1 MQHEETEEC
10 GLFSS
15 FWALYHKA
23 VELTGVNSVAV
34 TIPYMCLLF
43 PLGQYYDS
51 SAVAYVLL

>member
-23 VELTGVNSVAV
+23 VELTGVNSAAV

-43 PLGQYYDS
+43 ALGQYNAFA
-51 SAVAYVLL
+51 AVVYVLL

>member
-10 GLFSS
+10 VFSS
-15 FWALYHKA
+15 FGALYHKA

>member
-10 GLFSS
+10 VFSS
-15 FWALYHKA
+15 FGALFHKA

-43 PLGQYYDS
+43 ALGQYNAFA
-51 SAVAYVLL
+51 AVVYVLL